1 MRRTSIPRMHE
12 WERVVGLT
20 SSALVA
26 AALLLTGC
34 QAEENLNEAAPAPTA
49 QVEPMAQEE
58 AEPEPGDLDLEGAD
72 TRADGADDPPADD
85 EPAAEGEGDE
95 GPTETAHASTTT
107 PDDGQRPATVG
118 DLMQGLAALS
128 DVVDGVQRGEDYGRQ
143 GTPLQGPRRHDIWTE
158 SEPPLAVE
166 FHRRPLTEHMMST
179 RIELRSQADRL
190 EVYGITLNR
199 GHCGLAEMGQVN
211 EGVKLPFA
219 LVYGRKKTVNVRR
232 CDRVLEAV
240 VDTQYG
246 EYTFRWK

>member
-1 MRRTSIPRMHE
+1 MA
-12 WERVVGLT
+12 GLA
-20 SSALVA
+20 SPALVA

-34 QAEENLNEAAPAPTA
+34 QTEENPNDIAPVQTA
-49 QVEPMAQEE
+49 QVEPMAEEAAAAQEA
-58 AEPEPGDLDLEGAD
+58 AEPEAADPELEGAD

-85 EPAAEGEGDE
+85 EPAAEGDE
-95 GPTETAHASTTT
+95 GGTETADASAPA
-107 PDDGQRPATVG
+107 PDDGQRPATVN

-128 DVVDGVQRGEDYGRQ
+128 DAVDGVKRGENHEREA
-143 GTPLQGPRRHDIWTE
+143 TPLQGPRRHDIWTE
-158 SEPPLAVE
+158 NEPPLTVE

-199 GHCGLAEMGQVN
+199 GHCGMAEMGQVN

-219 LVYGRKKTVNVRR
+219 LVYGRKKTINVRR

-246 EYTFRWK
+246 EYTFRWKR